1 MNKSHQMIGTLCTMM
16 LVMLLSS
23 WPEMIAGQTTGPI
36 CAALA
41 SSNACGA
48 EAGCVF
54 ANNKCA
60 EAVPYA
66 FDCIVGKPLGTFDV
80 NAFVRDCANVI
91 QFALDRFRE
100 INVQVVN
107 GKVKISFELKVAVEF
122 ESTDEFSRLEVSASL
137 KASYNLELVTFKKK
151 PGCCIPHTPVPL
163 PPSTPKPTT
172 PVPTT
177 PVPTTPV
184 PTTPVPTTPVPTTPV
199 PTTPV
204 PTTTTTT
211 VAPTTT
217 TAAPTTPRPT
227 FGQVTETPRTPLPSP
242 TCPTCNNV
250 CVQSTL
256 SHVSQV
262 CGMTLVNVNFQE
274 LGLVEFQSFC
284 TSCLQTVL
292 VTQTDSS
299 CNQYTRLQTQLQ
311 QSCDICLVKRSPGDC
326 GRESLCQWSPSLNR
340 CCLADH
346 VVNENEATPTST
358 NLPAPITHTP
368 TPTIISTPAPSSD
381 CYTRNVRAASTICG
395 RDLLALDFAAMN
407 YSDFRGMCASC
418 LEAILFT
425 QDGPC
430 RKYDE
435 LQATLHVEC
444 DVCLG
449 KRSADICERDAR
461 CYWNEHL
468 NRCAINRPGTTAPSR
483 DQCYNENLQVAA
495 DECGHPL
502 VTTNFQNLAPGEF
515 QSICNACLDIVIST
529 NTVSGCASYTSLQ
542 QSLQIECHECNA
554 LRSQDDCDGNIKCAW
569 MPQSQRCGVF
579 RREDLARETDASQ
592 CSSNNDVCSAA
603 GGSMMT
609 ATRITTTAMMMT
621 TSFLMYVFIVL
632 TITFV
637 STL

>member
-1 MNKSHQMIGTLCTMM
+1 
-16 LVMLLSS
+16 
-23 WPEMIAGQTTGPI
+23 
-36 CAALA
+36 
-41 SSNACGA
+41 
-48 EAGCVF
+48 
-54 ANNKCA
+54 
-60 EAVPYA
+60 
-66 FDCIVGKPLGTFDV
+66 
-80 NAFVRDCANVI
+80 
-91 QFALDRFRE
+91 
-100 INVQVVN
+100 
-107 GKVKISFELKVAVEF
+107 VKISFELKVAVEF
-122 ESTDEFSRLEVSASL
+122 ESTSEFSRLEVSASL
-137 KASYNLELVTFKKK
+137 KASYNLEFVTFKKK
-151 PGCCIPHTPVPL
+151 PGCCIPHPPLTPKPHTPVPH
-163 PPSTPKPTT
+163 TPVPHTPVPTT

-211 VAPTTT
+211 

-242 TCPTCNNV
+242 TCPKCNNT
-250 CVQSTL
+250 CVQSNL
-256 SHVSQV
+256 LHVSQI

-292 VTQTDSS
+292 FTQTNSNCD
-299 CNQYTRLQTQLQ
+299 QYTRLRTQLQ
-311 QSCDICLVKRSPGDC
+311 TSCDICLARRSPGDC

-358 NLPAPITHTP
+358 Q
-368 TPTIISTPAPSSD
+368 TPATHPTDVTTTPIPTTHSTTLPSPPTD

-515 QSICNACLDIVIST
+515 QSICTACLDVVIST
-529 NTVSGCASYTSLQ
+529 HTVSGCASYTSLQ
-542 QSLQIECHECNA
+542 QSLQIECHECNV
-554 LRSQDDCDGNIKCAW
+554 LRSQNDCDGNVKCAW

-603 GGSMMT
+603 GLPSRT
-609 ATRITTTAMMMT
+609 ATSVIGMMT
-621 TSFLMYVFIVL
+621 TSASTVIVMFLIAM
-632 TITFV
+632 TM
-637 STL
+637 TLLSL